1 MLDYNYSLVVFVI
14 LSLLCGLFM
23 LTADLRMY
31 EWLGK
36 KKEGGWTKGLA
47 WIQLGFA
54 AAGAAVLALYRLL
67 L

>member
-1 MLDYNYSLVVFVI
+1 MLDYTYSLVVFVI

-23 LTADLRMY
+23 LTADFRMY

-36 KKEGGWTKGLA
+36 KKEGSWTKALA
-47 WIQLGFA
+47 WIQIGFS
-54 AAGAAVLALYRLL
+54 AAGAAVLAVFKLL